1 MVESVTNAVTG
12 GETAPQSAIDLLKA
26 DHRKVETLFE
36 KVKANEDGDNT
47 ETFNLI
53 RRELIMHTHIEETI
67 FYPYLLQNGDEELQ
81 KLTREAIEEHRQ
93 AKMFIEELSSMSG
106 NRESFPAKLK
116 VLIEDVEHHV
126 QEEEGEMF
134 PMVED
139 QFGEDKL
146 NRLGAEMEAE
156 KARAKGNAARSVS
169 A

>member
-1 MVESVTNAVTG
+1 VTNAVTG
-12 GETAPQSAIDLLKA
+12 GASAPQNAVDLLKT

-47 ETFNLI
+47 ETFNFI
-53 RRELIMHTHIEETI
+53 RRELIVHTHIEEAI
-67 FYPYLLQNGDEELQ
+67 FYPYLLKNGDEELQ

-93 AKMFIEELSSMSG
+93 AKMFIEELGSMSG
-106 NRESFPAKLK
+106 NREEFPAKLK

-139 QFGEDKL
+139 QLGEDKL
-146 NRLGAEMEAE
+146 KQLGAEMEAE

>member
-1 MVESVTNAVTG
+1 MN
-12 GETAPQSAIDLLKA
+12 AIDLLKE
-26 DHRKVETLFE
+26 DHDKVDKLFQKVKATPDDDHKDLFE
-36 KVKANEDGDNT
+36 KINA
-47 ETFNLI
+47 
-53 RRELIMHTHIEETI
+53 ELEVHTHIEETI

-146 NRLGAEMEAE
+146 NRLGTEMEAE
-156 KARAKGNAARSVS
+156 KARAKGNATRSVS